1 MSGPVG
7 KFAIVRLPGKL
18 PALDTFGSCLDWK
31 RGLIPVELWFS
42 MCAGIGGAH
51 ATRKSIPTIRAN
63 VFSTIAMFI
72 SESQLKE
79 IIKSPQAVA
88 IVGAGPAGITIAM
101 ELEALGV
108 ESLLLEAGGFEFPD
122 EEAND
127 PYRGRSPDAH
137 IRWTLHDCA
146 ISAALP
152 ITGGGGAGLWTLKI
166 LLKSMAGH

>member
-18 PALDTFGSCLDWK
+18 PVLDTFGSCLDWK
-31 RGLIPVELWFS
+31 RGLIPIELWFS

-51 ATRKSIPTIRAN
+51 ATTRKSIPTTCAS

-108 ESLLLEAGGFEFPD
+108 ESLLLEAGG
-122 EEAND
+122 
-127 PYRGRSPDAH
+127 
-137 IRWTLHDCA
+137 
-146 ISAALP
+146 
-152 ITGGGGAGLWTLKI
+152 
-166 LLKSMAGH
+166 

>member
-51 ATRKSIPTIRAN
+51 ATRKSIPTTCAN

-101 ELEALGV
+101 ELEALGI
-108 ESLLLEAGGFEFPD
+108 ESLLLEAGGFDFPD

-127 PYRGRSPDAH
+127 PYRGEVTGRPYSLDASRLRYFGGTSNH
-137 IRWTLHDCA
+137 W
-146 ISAALP
+146 
-152 ITGGGGAGLWTLKI
+152 GGGVVPASGP
-166 LLKSMAGH
+166 